1 VGLSTGKADRLRSSQ
16 DSVDE
21 GREVAHGVTTIR
33 SVRYE
38 TASFCIFSPTCNHR
52 QSCFDRKLSD
62 LLPVPE
68 GHWTGDRDNRVRPF
82 ASDRTEDLGKI
93 VAVRHRLN
101 VKRDIDAPGRSLI
114 GFPLLFLTGV
124 DTVRQNRDLG
134 SFRRPLG
141 MAERNTLRFTPS
153 PASSSGRGTPSRRKG
168 IAAQTL
174 PQAGAWFLAA
184 LGLGIGHE

>member
-1 VGLSTGKADRLRSSQ
+1 MKIDDEFEPCGPLDRQVSRLRSSQ

-38 TASFCIFSPTCNHR
+38 TASFCIFSPTCDHR

-62 LLPVPE
+62 LLSVPE
-68 GHWTGDRDNRVRPF
+68 GHWTGDRANRVRPF

-134 SFRRPLG
+134 SFRS
-141 MAERNTLRFTPS
+141 N
-153 PASSSGRGTPSRRKG
+153 
-168 IAAQTL
+168 L
-174 PQAGAWFLAA
+174 PQELQSLAGKFGREERYA
-184 LGLGIGHE
+184 G